1 MIEDFYNDLCDI
13 YHIAEETKSPGYS
26 LPSSPAHSY
35 PAQPDIMSLPC
46 HFCVK
51 SQSVAV
57 EQQEPQTVMTARIK
71 LILPAGTDVRLND
84 RIINKSTGYEY
95 TSELPQNIHGHHIFV
110 YVKRREEQKAL

>member
-13 YHIAEETKSPGYS
+13 FHICEEKKSLGYN

-35 PAQPDIMSLPC
+35 PAEPDIASLPC
-46 HFCVK
+46 HFSVK
-51 SQSVAV
+51 SQSVSV
-57 EQQEPQTVMTARIK
+57 EQQEPQAVMTARIK

-95 TSELPQNIHGHHIFV
+95 TAELPQNIHGHHIYV
-110 YVKRREEQKAL
+110 YVKRREAQRAL

>member
-13 YHIAEETKSPGYS
+13 FHIVEEEKSPGYG

-35 PAQPDIMSLPC
+35 PEQPDIPSLPC
-46 HFCVK
+46 HFSVK
-51 SQSVAV
+51 SQAVTV
-57 EQQEPQTVMTARIK
+57 EQQSPQTVMAARIK

-84 RIINKSTGYEY
+84 KIINKSTGYEY
-95 TSELPQNIHGHHIFV
+95 TAELPQDIHGHHVFV